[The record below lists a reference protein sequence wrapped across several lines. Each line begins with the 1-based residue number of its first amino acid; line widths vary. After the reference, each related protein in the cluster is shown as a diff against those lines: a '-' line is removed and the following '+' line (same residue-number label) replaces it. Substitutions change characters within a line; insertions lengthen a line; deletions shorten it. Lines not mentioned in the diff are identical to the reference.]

1 MSEQP
6 GRGQFGISEV
16 LAQLRPEFPDISL
29 SKIRFLEAEGLI
41 EPARSRAGY
50 RRFCSADI
58 ERLRYI
64 LTMQRDSY
72 LPLRVIRE
80 RLADD
85 ADGSHR
91 GSGAF
96 GVSATPGGYGAQEG
110 RRDPAGPGSGL
121 GQVPAELSRRQLL
134 EAAGIAEAELTEL
147 EDYGL
152 IRRAGRSYGADALAV
167 ARAVAALR
175 PYGVQARHLRAVKAA
190 ADREANLV
198 EQVVASQLRQR
209 GAGARDAAA
218 RTAWQIADLTLRL
231 HATLVGSALAEAG
244 LAGAPAHAN
253 SYHPGPGASAQAAGS
268 GRPPAGGLRSA
279 SGRLRVYLGKGR
291 GGPNKARQAREDGAA
306 VRQMEVI
313 GVRVEMPSNSPIV
326 LLKEAQGDR
335 YLPIWI
341 GAVEA
346 TAIAF
351 AQQGMPS
358 VRPLTHDLFR
368 DVLEAL
374 NVQLRTVNITAL
386 RDGIF
391 YADLVFSNGAEVSA
405 RPSDSIALALRTG
418 AQIFASDEILD
429 EAGVAI
435 PDEQENEDEVEK
447 FREFLDTISP
457 EDFGRAT

>member
-1 MSEQP
+1 M
-6 GRGQFGISEV
+6 
-16 LAQLRPEFPDISL
+16 
-29 SKIRFLEAEGLI
+29 
-41 EPARSRAGY
+41 
-50 RRFCSADI
+50 
-58 ERLRYI
+58 
-64 LTMQRDSY
+64 
-72 LPLRVIRE
+72 
-80 RLADD
+80 
-85 ADGSHR
+85 
-91 GSGAF
+91 
-96 GVSATPGGYGAQEG
+96 
-110 RRDPAGPGSGL
+110 
-121 GQVPAELSRRQLL
+121 SRRQLL
-134 EAAGIAEAELTEL
+134 EAAGIDDEELTEL

-152 IRRAGRSYGADALAV
+152 IRRVGRQYGPEALAV

-175 PYGVQARHLRAVKAA
+175 QYGVQARHLRAVKAA

-198 EQVVASQLRQR
+198 EQVVAPQLRQR
-209 GAGARDAAA
+209 DPGARDAAA

-231 HATLVGSALAEAG
+231 HATLVESALARGRAG
-244 LAGAPAHAN
+244 GRAQPRQPIRARARPI
-253 SYHPGPGASAQAAGS
+253 GPGRGF
-268 GRPPAGGLRSA
+268 LRT
-279 SGRLRVYLGKGR
+279 LGR
-291 GGPNKARQAREDGAA
+291 GPEVGFRTITGVPWQRERWPAKVRQAREDGAA

-351 AQQGMPS
+351 AQQGMVS
-358 VRPLTHDLFR
+358 VRPLTHDLFK
-368 DVLEAL
+368 DVLEVL
-374 NVQLRTVNITAL
+374 NIQLRTVNITAL

-418 AQIFASDEILD
+418 AQIFASEEILD
-429 EAGVAI
+429 EVGVAI
-435 PDEQENEDEVEK
+435 PDEQEDEVEK